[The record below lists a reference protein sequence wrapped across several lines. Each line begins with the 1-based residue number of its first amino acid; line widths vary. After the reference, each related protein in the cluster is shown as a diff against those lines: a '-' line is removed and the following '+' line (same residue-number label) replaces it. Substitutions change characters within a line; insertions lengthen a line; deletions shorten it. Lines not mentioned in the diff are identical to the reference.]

1 MGAAE
6 LEARL
11 HQAVPR
17 LFVKGEA
24 LRRRMR
30 LMKVKSRIGRAE
42 TADVLLPNES
52 VSELHAEIEFDGAQW
67 TVRDCGSTN
76 GTLVDGAILRSAS
89 QRIGRN
95 TLLGFGSLRG
105 LFLCNDPARAAEDRR
120 LEQRALQRLVAMGLV
135 ARDVAAQVQDAV
147 QRDGT
152 QTIAEILLGDTPLQ
166 PTDWVTAL
174 QAARSHRSLW
184 DRIRG
189 WLRRPRPRAP

>member
-17 LFVKGEA
+17 LFVKGDA
-24 LRRRMR
+24 LRRRVR
-30 LMKVKSRIGRAE
+30 LMKVKSRVGRAE

-67 TVRDCGSTN
+67 SVRDCGSTN

-105 LFLCNDPARAAEDRR
+105 LFLCNDPTRAAEDRR
-120 LEQRALQRLVAMGLV
+120 LEQRALRRLVAMGLV
-135 ARDVAAQVQDAV
+135 SRDVAAQVQDAV

-152 QTIAEILLGDTPLQ
+152 QTIAEILLGDTQLQ

-184 DRIRG
+184 DRLRG
-189 WLRRPRPRAP
+189 WFRRPGPRAP